1 MFASL
6 HGELAVHPWRDP
18 EAASD
23 AYSLFVARSSA
34 MGWLAEPAGP
44 AGQWGMNDAG
54 QGPGSRVAWFQAALP
69 EPRVSVLPVQA
80 FLSCAGAV
88 AARIGTLRLDAVQV
102 LLPVQAL
109 GARSSV
115 LPLLQDAGWFA
126 DRDPHSRTRVRVT
139 LDGGQDPAVRA
150 AAPGLLGWTRELKQ
164 DVFSADLPSLTGDAE
179 MELDPGI
186 IDELWNGPAQHR
198 VAFHGI
204 LAEWSPDALGWLAAL
219 LAQASARHGVD
230 GPLMAVISA
239 AGGP

>member
-1 MFASL
+1 LLKDGGCFSN
-6 HGELAVHPWRDP
+6 LAPNSGRWVW
-18 EAASD
+18 S
-23 AYSLFVARSSA
+23 
-34 MGWLAEPAGP
+34 
-44 AGQWGMNDAG
+44 
-54 QGPGSRVAWFQAALP
+54 
-69 EPRVSVLPVQA
+69 
-80 FLSCAGAV
+80 
-88 AARIGTLRLDAVQV
+88 
-102 LLPVQAL
+102 
-109 GARSSV
+109 
-115 LPLLQDAGWFA
+115 
-126 DRDPHSRTRVRVT
+126 T